1 MQLYHLE
8 STDADSG
15 ALDMDV
21 GATLVTR
28 PRLLLCGPEE
38 AGQSHLAPALIHA
51 LEGLPV
57 HSIGLPSLLSDASAR
72 YSLHA

>member
-1 MQLYHLE
+1 MQLYQLE
-8 STDADSG
+8 STNADSD

-51 LEGLPV
+51 LEGPPSPLDWPT
-57 HSIGLPSLLSDASAR
+57 IPSLR
-72 YSLHA
+72 RQCKV